1 MQGKIK
7 NFRYFIYRRS
17 PYNAIISDL
26 QVKIPH
32 TQTLTHFGFTKGN
45 LKMLNFTSSKQKAK

>member
-7 NFRYFIYRRS
+7 NSRHFIYRRN
-17 PYNAIISDL
+17 PYKAIISDL

-32 TQTLTHFGFTKGN
+32 MHTLTH
-45 LKMLNFTSSKQKAK
+45 